1 MPRSVLDIFDVSLE
15 FLTHVVM
22 DNPSLRGM
30 VLGYIAEAKLRET
43 LMGHGRATAFRK
55 DDDHD
60 RKRKGDLVVTYEGFE
75 FKIEVKSLQTN
86 TVEMLTDNG
95 EWVRKIIKQKGRG
108 QGNAAYIPLWER
120 LRDHAE
126 YRGQFQCDASDR
138 RLVTL
143 PDGSKLETTSLLF
156 GEFDI
161 LAASVFAFREK
172 WDFGFALNRNL
183 PVSKNPR
190 YSSYQRQQLIA
201 SLIPITWP
209 LQPPF
214 VSDVYQLLDQLVA
227 NEQARQEGKA
237 VEPQV
242 EVVVEKPAKHAEVVE
257 EENLKVVKKKT
268 RRKKKS

>member
-15 FLTHVVM
+15 FLTQVVM

-43 LMGHGRATAFRK
+43 LIGHGRATAFRK

-86 TVEMLTDNG
+86 TVEMLTDTG
-95 EWVRKIIKQKGRG
+95 EWVRRIIKQRGRG
-108 QGNAAYIPLWER
+108 QLNPAYAPFWER
-120 LRDHAE
+120 QRDEAN

-138 RLVTL
+138 RWVTL
-143 PDGSKLETTSLLF
+143 PDGSKLETTNLLF

-161 LAASVFAFREK
+161 LAAGIFAFREK
-172 WDFGFALNRNL
+172 WDFGFALNSSL
-183 PVSKNPR
+183 PASGNAR
-190 YSSYQRQQLIA
+190 YSDYQRQHLIT
-201 SLIPITWP
+201 SMIPITWP

-214 VSDVYQLLDQLVA
+214 VSDVYGLLDQLVVR
-227 NEQARQEGKA
+227 ERTRQQGRP

-242 EVVVEKPAKHAEVVE
+242 QVVVEKPVKHAEVVE
-257 EENLKVVKKKT
+257 EKQLKVVKKKT
-268 RRKKKS
+268 RSRKKS